1 MSQFVATISQI
12 SNVQN
17 LNLVTF
23 LFHNTNL
30 KMMSLELPH
39 DMAVNTKVLLHIKP
53 TSVAIG
59 KKLSGHLSDVNRLE
73 STVVAIEEGALLSS
87 VTLDSNGDT
96 LEAIITKEAAAEM
109 MLGVGDEVSAIFNA
123 SDLSIAEVLS

>member
-12 SNVQN
+12 STVQN

-59 KKLSGHLSDVNRLE
+59 KKFSGHLSDANRLE
-73 STVVAIEEGALLSS
+73 STVIAIEEGALLSS
-87 VTLDSNGDT
+87 VTLDSSGDT
-96 LEAIITKEAAAEM
+96 LEAIITKEAATEM
-109 MLGVGDEVSAIFNA
+109 VLGIGDAVSAIFNA
-123 SDLSIAEVLS
+123 SDLSIVRIL